1 MAEPQSNFAQ
11 YREERRS
18 RRQGSDQE
26 SETVQEGGF
35 AQYKAEREAK
45 RNAKRTKTMTRGEVI
60 PLMAREGLE
69 WGTSDE
75 SEGAR
80 RTMGLPKW
88 ADKAINATPMGTF
101 ANIGM
106 GLGAIGAE
114 AAGANMPDTYTE
126 TRDAKR
132 ADINQAREEYP
143 VTSMASEI
151 AGGVAYPGGAMK
163 GGAPLVKQV
172 PRMAALGGAQG
183 GIYGFNAAEGDLGDR
198 TDAAKTGAAFGAA
211 LGGALPIGVA
221 GARVPARSIKNTGA
235 SIYDGLLGLFGKE
248 GGARASAAEQTA
260 LAAVKRSME
269 RSQMTPQQ
277 ILDAVREYEGKP
289 AVLAEVIGQDAVN
302 ALTSLTRR
310 PGSTPQKAQAIIEER
325 YGGFVDRAQDDL
337 ERATGVRRGQA
348 SEQFSQLVE
357 DQQKVARP
365 LYNQLS
371 RDFADINSDR
381 LDDLSKTSA
390 IKPLV
395 SAKKP
400 KDLPPGASTDLPDDM
415 SPELEAW
422 AQSLLAPPPDSG
434 LKPLSGAAVQ
444 EARDLAI
451 AQGRDP
457 KSVSRMD
464 VYDLVKRKLDDKIRA
479 AQKNEN
485 HTDLNRYSQI
495 REALVDELDALTGSQ
510 YKAARDAGMGPRL
523 RTAQSQGGRVLNSN
537 IRGADVAQTAA
548 SSPQEARALKL
559 GAVDALSA
567 KIDNNTTP
575 NRLARV
581 PANQEKLTAALG
593 EDGGGQFLQK
603 MEAEAK
609 LRDTGSRWAPRMNS
623 VTGTVAESGPSAV
636 MDDAIM
642 MGAAAARGDKVS
654 LITNAVRF
662 MRRRGFNQRE
672 IDAMG
677 DLLLSNPAEGL
688 RRLGVQLPNGGGG
701 GAPANVFAQQGQMQQ
716 APAQADNVFAPVKAS
731 GLAGLRS
738 DAGSAAVGGAVGG
751 AMPADSTEE
760 RLRNIGIGAGG
771 VLAAKKG
778 GRAYRRE
785 LNKSVSRSV
794 RTAAPRPA
802 RGNRGPITN
811 SAYERAY
818 EQAVAQTG
826 IRKADDPQN
835 HAVAIDLLTNAGF
848 SREYADD
855 IVAESMRALD
865 RAALK
870 QGGGLR
876 VVGGDETTTS
886 GMGLP
891 SFGGAAGLRADAG
904 NAAMGGAVGG
914 MAPADN
920 MEDRVRNIAI
930 GAGVGATG
938 GRLDRMLPKM
948 GQAAPKTV
956 KEAVELEIPGS
967 AGWEAARAKGLDM
980 SQSGRMQRAQ
990 EMGFD
995 TRKPLYHGTGE
1006 DFQAFDLGA
1015 EARWG
1020 IPTEGKGIF
1029 MTDRPSVA
1037 TEYAQDGA
1045 NQNVMKLFASIER
1058 PMIVNKAGMQV
1069 DDVDTAALIERAKA
1083 EGYDSLILRN
1093 ARDGVDAVT
1102 EASDV
1107 TVVFDP
1113 AKIRSVNAAFD
1124 PDMAASP
1131 VMTAGIGGGK
1141 LPKIRKDVPK
1151 GTPSQAG
1158 PSRMG
1163 NTIQQGLDQ
1172 SSGMGAARAVGDPQL
1187 VRQQAFQQAQ
1197 KMYTEGNAKPAQ
1209 IHQQTGY
1216 VPLEY
1221 QGQQILVY
1229 APDKTPD
1236 EVMIGF
1242 YSAIANP
1249 AQASPAQLRL
1259 LETAGVLPKTLQLGG
1274 ADAPVVGRRSAPA
1287 GKADPLLEAIKKRSK

>member
-1 MAEPQSNFAQ
+1 MAEPQ
-11 YREERRS
+11 YREEHQGNRQVGLRPFNPNERRDNGD
-18 RRQGSDQE
+18 GSYSTEVTTTWQTPDGQWVNVPSLWKGADGNNVQF
-26 SETVQEGGF
+26 SEDDEEGILNAMRSYEGGGGSAF
-35 AQYKAEREAK
+35 PRFSSVDEAVAAAQSRSNQGGAGADAK
-45 RNAKRTKTMTRGEVI
+45 YAVNRDTGQVMRNDGSGWSKVQSAKNAQGEILIYDGGSWAPVPAGGQARPSMTRKDVI

-106 GLGAIGAE
+106 GVGAIGAE
-114 AAGANMPDTYTE
+114 AAGANMPKAYTE
-126 TRDAKR
+126 ARDAKR
-132 ADINQAREEYP
+132 GQINQAREEYP

-183 GIYGFNAAEGDLGDR
+183 GAYGFNAAEGDLEDR

-337 ERATGVRRGQA
+337 EHATGVRRGQA

-400 KDLPPGASTDLPDDM
+400 KDLSPGASTDLPDDM
-415 SPELEAW
+415 SPQLEAW

-523 RTAQSQGGRVLNSN
+523 RTAQSQGGRILNSN

-593 EDGGGQFLQK
+593 DDAGGQFLQK

-654 LITNAVRF
+654 LITNAIRF

-677 DLLLSNPAEGL
+677 DLLLSNPEEGL
-688 RRLGVQLPNGGGG
+688 KRLGVQMPTAGGG
-701 GAPANVFAQQGQMQQ
+701 GAPANALATAGQVQQ
-716 APAQADNVFAPVKAS
+716 APAQQGVNALAPVKSS
-731 GLAGLRS
+731 GVAALRS
-738 DAGSAAVGGAVGG
+738 DAGTAAV
-751 AMPADSTEE
+751 
-760 RLRNIGIGAGG
+760 
-771 VLAAKKG
+771 
-778 GRAYRRE
+778 
-785 LNKSVSRSV
+785 
-794 RTAAPRPA
+794 
-802 RGNRGPITN
+802 
-811 SAYERAY
+811 
-818 EQAVAQTG
+818 
-826 IRKADDPQN
+826 
-835 HAVAIDLLTNAGF
+835 
-848 SREYADD
+848 
-855 IVAESMRALD
+855 
-865 RAALK
+865 
-870 QGGGLR
+870 
-876 VVGGDETTTS
+876 
-886 GMGLP
+886 
-891 SFGGAAGLRADAG
+891 
-904 NAAMGGAVGG
+904 GGAVGG

-920 MEDRVRNIAI
+920 MEDRARNIAI
-930 GAGVGATG
+930 GAGVGAAG
-938 GRLDRMLPKM
+938 GRLDRVLPSRA
-948 GQAAPKTV
+948 GVSAGAPKTA
-956 KEAVELEIPGS
+956 KEAAKMELPGS
-967 AGWEAARAKGLDM
+967 PAWEAARAKGLDM

-995 TRKPLYHGTGE
+995 TDTVLYHGTE
-1006 DFQAFDLGA
+1006 ADFSAFDPSRTGS
-1015 EARWG
+1015 
-1020 IPTEGKGIF
+1020 K
-1029 MTDRPSVA
+1029 TDHGWFGRGVYLTPNPDRASGYA
-1037 TEYAQDGA
+1037 T
-1045 NQNVMKLFASIER
+1045 F
-1058 PMIVNKAGMQV
+1058 NKAAMADETKGSV
-1069 DDVDTAALIERAKA
+1069 LPTYIKA
-1083 EGYDSLILRN
+1083 ENPFETTHHTFTQEY
-1093 ARDGVDAVT
+1093 VDKLKSEGFDAIYRF
-1102 EASDV
+1102 ENEGDAIPAE
-1107 TVVFDP
+1107 VVIFDP
-1113 AKIRSVNAAFD
+1113 SNIRSVNAAFD
-1124 PDMAASP
+1124 PDNAASP
-1131 VMTAGIGGGK
+1131 VLSAGIGGK

-1151 GTPSQAG
+1151 GTPNKAG
-1158 PSRMG
+1158 PSRIG
-1163 NTIQQGLDQ
+1163 NTIQEGLDQ

-1187 VRQQAFQQAQ
+1187 VRKQAFEQAQ
-1197 KMYTEGNAKPAQ
+1197 KMYLDGNAKPAQ

-1221 QGQQILVY
+1221 QGKQILVY

-1236 EVMIGF
+1236 EVMVGF

-1259 LETAGVLPKTLQLGG
+1259 LETAGLLPETLQLGG
-1274 ADAPVVGRRSAPA
+1274 PKTPVVGRRSAESLSPPQPPKGRNA
-1287 GKADPLLEAIKKRSK
+1287 LSGQ